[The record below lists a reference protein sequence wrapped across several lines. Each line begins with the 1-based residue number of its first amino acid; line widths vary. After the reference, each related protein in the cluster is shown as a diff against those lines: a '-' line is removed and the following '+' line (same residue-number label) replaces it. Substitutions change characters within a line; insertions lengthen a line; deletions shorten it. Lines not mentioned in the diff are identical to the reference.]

1 MTLKLILNI
10 YNDIDIINFNEHLF
24 FSWLVCNDFIV
35 EELRITDFEILK
47 KMSSLQL
54 IIQHKKYGTKLTQNV
69 NDEMFCAGLEEGG
82 KGVCTVR

>member
-1 MTLKLILNI
+1 MTLTLSILMNTCSFLDLFVTTLLLKNYESLILK
-10 YNDIDIINFNEHLF
+10 Y
-24 FSWLVCNDFIV
+24 
-35 EELRITDFEILK
+35 LK

-69 NDEMFCAGLEEGG
+69 NDEMFCAGLKGG